1 MLVGSAMAHFRP
13 RGPTC
18 RTTIIVKWR
27 APSTRRATSCRWP
40 STTRCRRRRPSA
52 RKPRPHQPHQPT
64 SAPSTWRAMA
74 LLRLQQSVRRSSPP
88 SVHLHP
94 TLRKTKP
101 SPHPVVNN
109 LTLARPH
116 RPLRARQ
123 IATRKLYCASTLA
136 SELPHLNLIRTPILI
151 LTRLLTPRH
160 SSSSSSNY
168 KPSDSDGESPAHA
181 PCPAL

>member
-18 RTTIIVKWR
+18 RTTTIVRWR

-52 RKPRPHQPHQPT
+52 RKPQPHQPHRPT
-64 SAPSTWRAMA
+64 SAPPTWRTMA
-74 LLRLQQSVRRSSPP
+74 LLRLQRSVRRSSPP
-88 SVHLHP
+88 SVHLPP

-101 SPHPVVNN
+101 LPHPVVNN
-109 LTLARPH
+109 LTRARPH
-116 RPLRARQ
+116 RPLRVQ
-123 IATRKLYCASTLA
+123 QTVTEKLYCALTRA
-136 SELPHLNLIRTPILI
+136 SELPHSNLIKTTILR
-151 LTRLLTPRH
+151 LTRFLPTRH